1 MPVRGF
7 LRLSRVVAGHGLE
20 SLSQAE
26 SCTARQGRMR
36 TAVLA
41 VRAYGD
47 PLKVII
53 PDTVLST
60 ELQNEGVLLNL
71 ESGEYFGLDEVGM
84 SMWKI
89 LGAVGDVEEAR
100 ARLLAEYDVTEDV
113 LTRDLDAF
121 IATLAERKLIHVTDE

>member
-1 MPVRGF
+1 
-7 LRLSRVVAGHGLE
+7 
-20 SLSQAE
+20 
-26 SCTARQGRMR
+26 MR

-41 VRAYGD
+41 VPAHGD

-89 LGAVGDVEEAR
+89 LGAVGDVAEAR
-100 ARLLAEYDVTEDV
+100 ARLLAEYDVTEEV

-121 IATLAERKLIHVTDE
+121 IATLAERKLIQVTDE